1 MTKTILVLAAIV
13 LAAGAAQ
20 AQVGSLIWEEDFD
33 DLDNWIKLTGNGSW
47 GWGNGELE
55 FYKEENV
62 GRRADSRRA
71 GQQRPAH
78 HRQAGERSRH
88 RRPVGQPAELH
99 LGQGHEQVARCRSST
114 A

>member
-13 LAAGAAQ
+13 LAAGLAQ
-20 AQVGSLIWEEDFD
+20 AQVGNLIWEDDFD

-62 GRRADSRRA
+62 DIAADPGRT

-78 HRQAGERSRH
+78 HRQAGERPGH
-88 RRPVGQPAELH
+88 RRSVGQSPRATPR
-99 LGQGHEQVARCRSST
+99 AR
-114 A
+114 